1 MLSTLLRMSV
11 YHTYICLSSIWQA
24 WLIGPEWGENYFQIG
39 IQICFYLY
47 TLLSPDFF
55 SQLVIMDLPKWLKI
69 SYTIYKT
76 VQKTIRN
83 KNQTSFKKVLYQRLE
98 TNQNVSLKAA
108 IIFDL
113 WQIFVETFWRC
124 VICIPYCLKVSN
136 FQKQIFLFW
145 FEPKNEWYYSLN
157 SALASKMSQIKKM
170 KGVFITIEAL
180 FFFIWP
186 ILDP

>member
-1 MLSTLLRMSV
+1 MSII
-11 YHTYICLSSIWQA
+11 HTYVCLVFDRLGSLVQNGGKIIFKLEFKFA
-24 WLIGPEWGENYFQIG
+24 FTYIPFFPQI
-39 IQICFYLY
+39 
-47 TLLSPDFF
+47 FF

-98 TNQNVSLKAA
+98 TNQNVALKAA

-113 WQIFVETFWRC
+113 WKIFVETFWRC

-157 SALASKMSQIKKM
+157 SVLASKMSQIKKM

-180 FFFIWP
+180 CFLF
-186 ILDP
+186 DPF

>member
-98 TNQNVSLKAA
+98 TNPNASLKAA

-124 VICIPYCLKVSN
+124 VICIP
-136 FQKQIFLFW
+136 
-145 FEPKNEWYYSLN
+145 
-157 SALASKMSQIKKM
+157 
-170 KGVFITIEAL
+170 
-180 FFFIWP
+180 
-186 ILDP
+186 